1 MKKMNANGSVRR
13 ARQSGFTLIEL
24 LVVIAIIA
32 ILAAMLLPAL
42 ASAKRRAYMVN
53 CTSNL
58 KQTSL
63 ALQMYFGDFADWCPP
78 GPGSR
83 NPPGPG
89 VDYGLTL
96 GQLPV
101 YNNGSN
107 CRKWLP
113 YYLAPYLGL
122 PDAKIVGA
130 VSNQVVK
137 VFICSAYANLVPR
150 GVIDPTQNDPN
161 EDDYQYF
168 SQNTALGSYSLN
180 RSPGGTDSGTKLKN
194 AYPGDVGA
202 DNGPN
207 PFGKEHNY
215 GPLKLSQIT
224 AAGVSLTDLWSVGD
238 YDSLAAGD
246 NSTLGIATKPVHQT
260 VRNFAYFDAHVG
272 SRKINMTTTPTAGL
286 YDN

>member
-1 MKKMNANGSVRR
+1 MKQMKANHHACRVR
-13 ARQSGFTLIEL
+13 QPGFTLIEL

-42 ASAKRRAYMVN
+42 ASAKRKAFMIN
-53 CTSNL
+53 CTSNM
-58 KQTSL
+58 KQTGL
-63 ALQMYFGDFADWCPP
+63 ALQMYFGDFSDWCPP
-78 GPGSR
+78 GSGSL

-101 YNNGSN
+101 YNNAGN

-113 YYLAPYLGL
+113 FYLVPYLGL
-122 PDAKIVGA
+122 PSPQNVGA
-130 VSNQVVK
+130 ASNYVVK
-137 VFICSAYANLVPR
+137 VFVCAAYQTLVPS
-150 GVIDPTQNDPN
+150 GIVNPTGNNPN
-161 EDDYQYF
+161 ADNYQYF

-180 RSPGGTDSGTKLKN
+180 RSPSSTDSGSKLKA
-194 AYPGDVGA
+194 AYPGGA
-202 DNGPN
+202 GAANGPN

-224 AAGVSLTDLWSVGD
+224 GAGVALSDLWSVGD

-246 NSTLGIATKPVHQT
+246 TTTLGIATQPVHKT
-260 VRNFAYFDAHVG
+260 VRNFLYFDSHAG
-272 SRKINMTTTPTAGL
+272 SRKITATGT
-286 YDN
+286 YDQ